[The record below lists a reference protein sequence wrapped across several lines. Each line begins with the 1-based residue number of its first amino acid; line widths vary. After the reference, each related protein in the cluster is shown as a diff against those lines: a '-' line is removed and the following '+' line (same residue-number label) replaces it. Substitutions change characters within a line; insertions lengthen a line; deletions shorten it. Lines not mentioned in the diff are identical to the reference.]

1 MDKKTRDNNYSLIK
15 TKGPDM
21 KFDAIDL
28 KILDILQTNSNITNA
43 QLASE
48 IGTSAS
54 GMLDRVKRLEASG
67 VIKKYVALVDPEKA
81 GRGVIALVS
90 VSLTA
95 HKMNAFDTFAQKIKK
110 IEEVL
115 ECYHTA
121 GDEDFVLKVA
131 VKDIQ
136 EYETFILKKLTL
148 IEGVNKVKT
157 NFVLS
162 TVKYNTKIRV

>member
-1 MDKKTRDNNYSLIK
+1 MEKEAREKSYSRNK
-15 TKGPDM
+15 SNGPEM
-21 KFDAIDL
+21 KFDSIDL

-54 GMLDRVKRLEASG
+54 GMLDRVKRLESSG
-67 VIKKYVALVDPEKA
+67 VIKRYVALVDPEKA

-90 VSLTA
+90 VSLSA
-95 HKMNAFDTFAQKIKK
+95 HKMNAFDTFTQKIKK

-162 TVKYNTKIRV
+162 TVKYDTKIRI

>member
-1 MDKKTRDNNYSLIK
+1 MKNKTRDLNYLP
-15 TKGPDM
+15 TNEKGSNM
-21 KFDAIDL
+21 KFDSIDM
-28 KILDILQTNSNITNA
+28 KILDILQSNSNITNA

-54 GMLDRVKRLEASG
+54 GMLDRVKRLETSG

-95 HKMNAFDTFAQKIKK
+95 HKMNAFDTFTQKIKK

>member
-1 MDKKTRDNNYSLIK
+1 MDKI
-15 TKGPDM
+15 
-21 KFDAIDL
+21 KFDNIDL

-43 QLASE
+43 QLATE

-67 VIKKYVALVDPEKA
+67 VIKKYVALVDAEKA

-95 HKMNAFDTFAQKIKK
+95 HKMNAFDTFTQKIKK

-162 TVKYNTKIRV
+162 TVKYETKIRI